1 MTVITDWEVET
12 DGVCWLAALGWQ
24 VAYVPDIAPG
34 TPNVE
39 LGDYGQA
46 DDFIGK

>member
-1 MTVITDWEVET
+1 MTTVTECEVES
-12 DGVCWLAALGWQ
+12 DDVCWLAALGGA
-24 VAYVPDIAPG
+24 VAHVPDIAPG

-46 DDFIGK
+46 DGFIGK